1 MDRSPFRANFRG
13 MSGTPGFAAAWR
25 RRRGGDGGVGFALR
39 LVCGFV
45 GTLAVIALV
54 SYAVIDRN
62 AQSSQ
67 IEQYAKGQRS
77 DVRIFESIGRRSAT
91 SGAAFVKIG
100 EVLKVLGERP
110 GTMEATVLDDR
121 GDIVASGNPAEIGT
135 HDAEPRIAGVIAS
148 GHAYAGHEGDPRLDA
163 RDFEFIAPVGIHSG
177 RYAYELTYDHAPLEA
192 APAARR
198 H

>member
-1 MDRSPFRANFRG
+1 
-13 MSGTPGFAAAWR
+13 
-25 RRRGGDGGVGFALR
+25 
-39 LVCGFV
+39 
-45 GTLAVIALV
+45 

-67 IEQYAKGQRS
+67 IEQYANGQRS

-110 GTMEATVLDDR
+110 GTMEATFFDDR

-135 HDAEPRIAGVIAS
+135 HDADPRITGVIAS

-177 RYAYELTYDHAPLEA
+177 RYAYELTYDHATLDA
-192 APAARR
+192 ALAEIRRALLLVSGGGVLVGAVLFYLLGGRTIIRSHRKALARATR
-198 H
+198 DGMTD